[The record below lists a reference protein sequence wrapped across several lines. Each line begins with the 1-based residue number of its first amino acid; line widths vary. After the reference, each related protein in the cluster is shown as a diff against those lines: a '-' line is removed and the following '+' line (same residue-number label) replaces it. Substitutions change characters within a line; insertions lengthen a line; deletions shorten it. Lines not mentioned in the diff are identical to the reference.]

1 MRHFVLILCASL
13 ALCGVSGCGT
23 KRPVVTGLVTLDGQP
38 LNNGTIQ
45 FYPIAGDGQTS
56 AASIGPDGR
65 YRMEASPTKMK
76 VVIHATKVV
85 GQRKAYEGQADSPM
99 IDVVEDLLPI
109 RYSDMNKTEL
119 KVDVVPGENV
129 ADFELHSDK
138 KK

>member
-1 MRHFVLILCASL
+1 MRHYLLMLCVSFAL
-13 ALCGVSGCGT
+13 AAVCGCGA
-23 KRPVVTGLVTLDGQP
+23 KKPVVAGLVTLDGQP
-38 LNNGTIQ
+38 LDNGTIQ
-45 FYPIAGDGQTS
+45 FFPIAGDGQTS
-56 AASIGPDGR
+56 AATIGPDGR

-85 GQRKAYEGQADSPM
+85 GHRKAYEGQADSPM

-119 KVDVVPGENV
+119 RVDVVPGDNEKN
-129 ADFELHSDK
+129 FELHSDK